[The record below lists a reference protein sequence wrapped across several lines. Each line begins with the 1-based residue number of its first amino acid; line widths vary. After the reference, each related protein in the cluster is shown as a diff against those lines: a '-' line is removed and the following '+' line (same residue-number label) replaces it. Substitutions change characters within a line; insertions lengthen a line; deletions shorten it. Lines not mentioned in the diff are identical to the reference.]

1 MNDKKFINAKV
12 SKSLRKLFGN
22 PHLSHY
28 ELQRLNI
35 LSSMVS
41 SILITGRSELSQMAL
56 GNSDRKQHA
65 SKVKQY
71 KRLLLN
77 ENLSHQTHFLP
88 FIEPLLKT
96 LSASGE
102 LSFSIDGSVL
112 GRGCMC
118 LMFSVVYKGKAIPVV
133 WQVYKAKK
141 GHLPEDAHRSLLSM
155 LGQLIPDGCQVF
167 IMGDGEFDGCDW
179 QADILENGW
188 NYALRTGKNVR
199 ILQGE
204 EIFKPHHIGVEP
216 GGDCFFESIGFTQ
229 KEFRTNLLIWHGKGH
244 KEPLYLVTNLNCP
257 PLIKQLYR
265 KRFKIE
271 PFFRDQKSKGFHIQK
286 SGLSDPRRLERLLI
300 ATCLAYILAVMGG
313 LKASTSKLYGE
324 ITRKDGDFL
333 SIFQLGYRFLLLLV
347 DLREWRTFSWEHDF
361 KLQKPTQYEIENC
374 VPF

>member
-1 MNDKKFINAKV
+1 
-12 SKSLRKLFGN
+12 
-22 PHLSHY
+22 
-28 ELQRLNI
+28 
-35 LSSMVS
+35 MVS

-56 GNSDRKQHA
+56 GNSNRKQHA

-167 IMGDGEFDGCDW
+167 IMGDGEFNGCDW

-188 NYALRTGKNVR
+188 NYALRTGKNVW

-204 EIFKPHHIGVEP
+204 EIFKPTIS
-216 GGDCFFESIGFTQ
+216 ESSREGTAF
-229 KEFRTNLLIWHGKGH
+229 LS
-244 KEPLYLVTNLNCP
+244 P
-257 PLIKQLYR
+257 
-265 KRFKIE
+265 
-271 PFFRDQKSKGFHIQK
+271 
-286 SGLSDPRRLERLLI
+286 SGLPKRNF
-300 ATCLAYILAVMGG
+300 AP
-313 LKASTSKLYGE
+313 
-324 ITRKDGDFL
+324 
-333 SIFQLGYRFLLLLV
+333 
-347 DLREWRTFSWEHDF
+347 TFSSGMEKDIRNLFIWSRIWIV
-361 KLQKPTQYEIENC
+361 LP
-374 VPF
+374 